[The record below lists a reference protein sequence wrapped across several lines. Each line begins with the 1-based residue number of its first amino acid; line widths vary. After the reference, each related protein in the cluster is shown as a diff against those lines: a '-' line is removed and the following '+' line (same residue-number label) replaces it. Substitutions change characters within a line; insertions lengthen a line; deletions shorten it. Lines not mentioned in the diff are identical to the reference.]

1 MLEPEQIL
9 QNRYQIKQ
17 KLSENAARQTWL
29 ATDLEN
35 SDSENAQVV
44 VKLLCFGGQI
54 QWENLKLFER
64 EAQVLK
70 QLNHPQIP
78 NYRDYFCIDDRF
90 LWFGLVEDY
99 IPGSS
104 FKELL
109 NQGKRFSEQQ
119 VRKIA
124 VDVLNILVYLHELNP
139 TVLHRDIKPSNLICG
154 EDEQIYLVDFG
165 AVQDTAA
172 KEGATFTI
180 VGTYG
185 YTPMEQFGGRAVP
198 ASDLYALGATL
209 IHLLTGTAPADLPQR
224 DLRVQFR
231 DKVNISPS
239 FIAWIEKLTEPAFE
253 RRFGNAHQAKEALES
268 KFSYIDARNN
278 SLPRYFAKAINKP
291 QNTRITLKKTSLLLK
306 IYLPQLRG
314 IKSVTGLLYAI
325 CLTSALYLIIYGI
338 LINPLLTIIVGWI
351 WFALPLILSLE
362 HFFGSTKVKF
372 DRNNFEI
379 KWQIF
384 NLTYFRHKAATP
396 HIHDVSLKYA
406 KWGGRPMGITI
417 TSGSD
422 LNRYVGYSFGA
433 ELSEAEMLWLAQEIR
448 EWLQTR

>member
-17 KLSENAARQTWL
+17 KLGENAARQTWL
-29 ATDLEN
+29 ANDLEN

-44 VKLLCFGGQI
+44 VKLLCFGGQF

-64 EAQVLK
+64 EAQVIK

-109 NQGKRFSEQQ
+109 HQGKRFSEQQ

-172 KEGATFTI
+172 KEGATFTV

-185 YTPMEQFGGRAVP
+185 YTPMEQFGGRAGA

-209 IHLLTGTAPADLPQR
+209 IHLSTGTAPADLPQR
-224 DLRVQFR
+224 DLRIQFK

-239 FIAWIEKLTEPAFE
+239 LVSWIEKLTEPAFE
-253 RRFGNAHQAKEALES
+253 RRFGNARQAIEALES
-268 KFSYIDARNN
+268 NIRSSRQSTLSIRSSKVKHQP
-278 SLPRYFAKAINKP
+278 L
-291 QNTRITLKKTSLLLK
+291 NTRIKLHSTPLRLEIQIPPGKIKLFPSVFQVIWIGMFSLIFGGL
-306 IYLPQLRG
+306 
-314 IKSVTGLLYAI
+314 TGA
-325 CLTSALYLIIYGI
+325 LTIGI
-338 LINPLLTIIVGWI
+338 LIWIVVI
-351 WFALPLILSLE
+351 FLSIAGLYSNTHVE
-362 HFFGSTKVKF
+362 FNYET
-372 DRNNFEI
+372 FEI
-379 KWQIF
+379 KEQSF
-384 NLTYFRHKAATP
+384 NFTYSRQYSVTSN
-396 HIHDVSLKYA
+396 IQDVSLKYGES
-406 KWGGRPMGITI
+406 KPECIIITTNLLGRFV
-417 TSGSD
+417 
-422 LNRYVGYSFGA
+422 RYSFGRA
-433 ELSEAEMLWLAQEIR
+433 LSEEEMIWLAQEIR
-448 EWLQTR
+448 EWLESR

>member
-1 MLEPEQIL
+1 MLETEQIL

-17 KLSENAARQTWL
+17 QLGENAARQTWL

-35 SDSENAQVV
+35 SDSQNAQVV
-44 VKLLCFGGQI
+44 VKLLCFGGQV

-99 IPGSS
+99 IPGFS

-109 NQGKRFSEQQ
+109 NQGKRFSEQE

-154 EDEQIYLVDFG
+154 ADEQIYLVDFG

-185 YTPMEQFGGRAVP
+185 YTPMEQFGGRAGA

-224 DLRVQFR
+224 DLRIQFK

-239 FIAWIEKLTEPAFE
+239 LIAWIEKLTEPALE
-253 RRFGNAHQAKEALES
+253 RRFGSAHQAIEAIES
-268 KFSYIDARNN
+268 DHISSHRQDR
-278 SLPRYFAKAINKP
+278 LPIRSSSVKHQP
-291 QNTRITLKKTSLLLK
+291 LNTRVKLHKTRSRLEIQIPPGKIKLFINVVQAIWIGMVSLIFGGL
-306 IYLPQLRG
+306 
-314 IKSVTGLLYAI
+314 TGA
-325 CLTSALYLIIYGI
+325 LTIGI
-338 LINPLLTIIVGWI
+338 LIWVVAT
-351 WFALPLILSLE
+351 FLSVLGLFSNTHVE
-362 HFFGSTKVKF
+362 FNYET
-372 DRNNFEI
+372 FEI
-379 KWQIF
+379 KEQSF
-384 NLTYFRHKAATP
+384 NFTYSRQYSLTSN
-396 HIHDVSLKYA
+396 IQDVSLKY
-406 KWGGRPMGITI
+406 GESNPEGIII
-417 TSGSD
+417 TS
-422 LNRYVGYSFGA
+422 NYQCRFVRYSFGRK
-433 ELSEAEMLWLAQEIR
+433 LSESEMIWLAQEIR
-448 EWLQTR
+448 EWLESR